1 MTVDGIGSC
10 IGEKIN
16 PPAGSKAGIR
26 KLGYVRVAQRLDQA
40 LRGKITKYSGYDK
53 MNHKCQGDKCQ
64 GVPGGQVID
73 ICLNG
78 DVLEL

>member
-1 MTVDGIGSC
+1 MTVDGTGSC

-40 LRGKITKYSGYDK
+40 LRGQNYYAMGTGQWHLRYFNDNNNMSRLLMGKGTK
-53 MNHKCQGDKCQ
+53 
-64 GVPGGQVID
+64 
-73 ICLNG
+73 
-78 DVLEL
+78 

>member
-26 KLGYVRVAQRLDQA
+26 KLGYVQIMQRLDQA
-40 LRGKITKYSGYDK
+40 LRGQNYKIFW
-53 MNHKCQGDKCQ
+53 
-64 GVPGGQVID
+64 I
-73 ICLNG
+73 
-78 DVLEL
+78 

>member
-16 PPAGSKAGIR
+16 PPAGSEAGIR

-40 LRGKITKYSGYDK
+40 LRGQNYKIFW
-53 MNHKCQGDKCQ
+53 
-64 GVPGGQVID
+64 I
-73 ICLNG
+73 
-78 DVLEL
+78 